1 MPVTPQ
7 RLNILA
13 ILDYT
18 LPDPAPVLMQIGVAR
33 LPDQHL
39 LAETLDLGDLPGA
52 IHVAAHGSLGE
63 RSWLTPVEALQV
75 RYEAQVEIVR
85 EPVPLSNLFADALTV
100 LPADAIEYLL
110 PSRYCPVDTL
120 HAASMEMFGNL
131 AGGAAVEAA
140 CDWIGSHL
148 SYVPGASHG
157 GTTAIDTFHSREGV
171 CRDYAHLLVTLV
183 RAIGIPARVVSAYAP
198 GVNPPDFHALAQVW
212 LAGGWHLVDA
222 TGMADPAQTAIIGIG
237 RDAADVA
244 FLTIFGGAELNAQSV
259 EVKLISPVG

>member
-1 MPVTPQ
+1 MSATPQ
-7 RLNILA
+7 RLA
-13 ILDYT
+13 ITVTLDYT
-18 LPDPAPVLMQIGVAR
+18 LPCPASVLLQIAAAR
-33 LPDQHL
+33 LPDQQVIR
-39 LAETLDLGDLPGA
+39 ETLDIGGLPPA
-52 IHVAAHGSLGE
+52 IHVAAHGRIGE
-63 RSWLTPVEALQV
+63 RSWVTPQSALQV
-75 RYEAQVEIVR
+75 FYEAEVEITR
-85 EPVPLSNLFADALTV
+85 DTVPLANLFADALTV

-222 TGMADPAQTAIIGIG
+222 TGMADPAQTAIVGIG
-237 RDAADVA
+237 RDAADIS
-244 FLTIFGGAELNAQSV
+244 FLTIFGSAELNAQAVSV
-259 EVKLISPVG
+259 VLL

>member
-1 MPVTPQ
+1 MPVTSQ
-7 RLNILA
+7 RLNIVTT
-13 ILDYT
+13 LDYA
-18 LPDPAPVLMQIGVAR
+18 LPVPAQVLMQIGVAR
-33 LPDQHL
+33 LPDQRIL
-39 LAETLDLGDLPGA
+39 GETLDIGGLPVA
-52 IHVAAHGSLGE
+52 IHVAAHGGVGE
-63 RSWLTPVEALQV
+63 RAWLTPDSALQV
-75 RYEAQVEIVR
+75 RYEAQIDITR
-85 EPVPLSNLFADALTV
+85 ETLPLANLFADALTV

-183 RAIGIPARVVSAYAP
+183 RGIGIPARVVSAYAP
-198 GVNPPDFHALAQVW
+198 GVNPPDFHALVQVW
-212 LAGGWHLVDA
+212 LAGGWRLVDA

-237 RDAADVA
+237 RDAADIS
-244 FLTIFGGAELNAQSV
+244 FLTIFGSAFLNEQAVSV
-259 EVKLISPVG
+259 ELA